1 MRTAPR
7 LRYNAG
13 MSDEKTEEPTSRKLQ
28 KARDKGEVWKST
40 DVTHTAQFAAML
52 LLGWLAVDLYVPKLR
67 ELFDLLPLLMAQLLA
82 ESADTP
88 ADQTARVALEHG
100 VRTLL
105 MALVPVIV
113 VPLAVGIFVVAMQ
126 VRGVFSMEPM
136 SPKPERMNPGTN
148 LKRLVSTRNLIDLSK
163 TLVKVMC
170 VGTAIYVSL
179 RSATPQ
185 WLTAVEGSTPQGVA
199 ALLGRSLG
207 LMGLAC
213 LALYV
218 FIAAVDY
225 GHQYYEYMKQQRMSK
240 EEVRREYKE
249 IEGDPYI
256 KGHRRALSQQMAT
269 EEPAAGLSQ
278 AKVVIT
284 NPTHLSVALA
294 YDAASGGLPRVVA
307 KGAGPAAM
315 AIRHQAR
322 RLGIPLVENKPLAR
336 KLHAEVGVGA
346 FITADTFADVARL
359 LATVPKI
366 MRATSDSWG
375 RV

>member
-1 MRTAPR
+1 
-7 LRYNAG
+7 
-13 MSDEKTEEPTSRKLQ
+13 MSDEKTEEPSSRKLQ

-40 DVTHTAQFAAML
+40 DVTHTAQFIALLML
-52 LLGWLAVDLYVPKLR
+52 VWLGVDLYVPKLR
-67 ELFDLLPLLMAQLLA
+67 ELFDLLPLLTTQLLA
-82 ESADTP
+82 ETANTP
-88 ADQTARVALEHG
+88 PDQTASVALGHG

-105 MALVPVIV
+105 MALVPLLA
-113 VPLAVGIFVVAMQ
+113 VPAAVGIFIIAMQ

-136 SPKPERMNPGTN
+136 TPKPERLNPGTN
-148 LKRLVSTRNLIDLSK
+148 LKRLVSPKSLIDLTK
-163 TLVKVMC
+163 TLVKVTC
-170 VGTAIYVSL
+170 IGTAIYVSL

-185 WLTAVEGSTPQGVA
+185 WLTAVAGSTPLEVA

-207 LMGLAC
+207 LMALAC

-218 FIAAVDY
+218 FMAAVDY
-225 GHQYYEYMKQQRMSK
+225 AHQYFEYMKQQRMSK
-240 EEVRREYKE
+240 DEVRREYKE

-256 KGHRRALSQQMAT
+256 KGHRRALAQQMAT
-269 EEPAAGLSQ
+269 EEPTARLSQ

-307 KGAGPAAM
+307 KGAGPMAM
-315 AIRHQAR
+315 AIRHEAR

-336 KLHAEVGVGA
+336 KLHAEVGIGA
-346 FITADTFADVARL
+346 FITADTFSDVARL
-359 LATVPKI
+359 LAAVPKTV
-366 MRATSDSWG
+366 RATSNSWG